1 MKALIDRENITDYIP
16 QKAPIVMI
24 DEVISCGEKE
34 IVSRL
39 EVSENNMFVLD
50 GKLTESGLIE
60 NIAQTAAAKVG
71 YECHLRNIPVP
82 VGFIGG
88 VSKVEVTDLPP
99 IGAQIETTV
108 TIKNDVMNVTIISG
122 SSKVGNQD
130 LISCEMKILIQQ
142 ED

>member
-1 MKALIDRENITDYIP
+1 MKALIDRENITNYIP
-16 QKAPIVMI
+16 QKPPIVMI
-24 DEVISCGEKE
+24 DEVISCSEKE

-39 EVSENNMFVLD
+39 EVTENNMFVLD
-50 GKLTESGLIE
+50 GKLTESGLVE

-71 YECHLRNIPVP
+71 YECHQRNIPVP

-88 VSKVEVTDLPP
+88 VSKVHVVDLPP

-108 TIKNDVMNVTIISG
+108 VIKNDVMNVTIISG
-122 SSKVGNQD
+122 HSKVGDQD